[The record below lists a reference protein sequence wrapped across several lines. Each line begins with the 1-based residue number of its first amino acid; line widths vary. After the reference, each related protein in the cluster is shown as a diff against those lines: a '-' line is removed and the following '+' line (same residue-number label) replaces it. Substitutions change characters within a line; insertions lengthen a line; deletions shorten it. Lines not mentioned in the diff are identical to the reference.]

1 MADFYQTG
9 VLATFHRLGALQQER
24 LETDLFEFN
33 RHRPLALV
41 LPTTPKEVGSQALD
55 KILSVLRD
63 IPFLHEIVV
72 TLGRT
77 EDPAHFRRVRELF
90 KPMPQPH
97 RIIWA
102 SGPKFLDLYKLLEAN
117 DLPVGED
124 GKGRSAWVAYGYILS
139 REESKVI
146 ALHDCDIVNY
156 SREMLTRLFYPV
168 ASPHIDYAFCK
179 GYYARVT
186 DRMHGRVTRL
196 FLTPLIRS
204 LIKLFGYLPFLVYL
218 DSYRYA
224 LAGEFS
230 MITELARINRIPSDW
245 GLEVETLAEVY
256 RNYSLRRVCQAEIC
270 DIYEHKHQPLSPDDP
285 RTGLMKMAIDIAKSI
300 FRNLAIE
307 SIILSESALRTLVIN
322 YQRTA
327 KDAVKRYSDDAAFN
341 GLAFDYHQETN
352 IVEAFTRALQI
363 AGRESIE
370 DPLYSPL
377 IPSWNRVT
385 SAIPDFLEKLRVAV
399 EEDNEAIPGG

>member
-9 VLATFHRLGALQQER
+9 LVATFHRLGALNLER
-24 LETDLFEFN
+24 LEDDLRRFN
-33 RHRPLALV
+33 EHRPLALV
-41 LPTTPKEVGSQALD
+41 LPTTPKELDSPALQG
-55 KILSVLRD
+55 ILANIKELD
-63 IPFLHEIVV
+63 YLNEIVV

-77 EDPAHFRRVRELF
+77 DDPAHFTQVREMFSVL
-90 KPMPQPH
+90 PQRH
-97 RIIWA
+97 RIVWA
-102 SGPKFLDLYKLLEAN
+102 SGPRFLELYKLLEAN
-117 DLPVGED
+117 DLSASED
-124 GKGRSAWVAYGYILS
+124 GKGRSAWTAYGYILA

-146 ALHDCDIVNY
+146 GLHDCDIVNH
-156 SREMLTRLFYPV
+156 SRELVGRLFYPV

-196 FLTPLIRS
+196 FVTPLVRS

-218 DSYRYA
+218 DSFRYA

-230 MITELARINRIPSDW
+230 MITDLARINRIPSDW
-245 GLEVETLAEVY
+245 GLEIETLAEVY
-256 RNYSLRRVCQAEIC
+256 RNYSLRRVCQAEISET
-270 DIYEHKHQPLSPDDP
+270 YEHKHQPLSAEDP
-285 RTGLMKMAIDIAKSI
+285 RTGLMKMAVDIAKSI

-307 SIILSESALRTLVIN
+307 SIILSESALRTLVVN

-327 KDAVKRYSDDAAFN
+327 KDTVNRYSDDAAYN
-341 GLAFDYHQETN
+341 GLAFDYHLETI
-352 IVEAFTRALQI
+352 IVEAFTRAVQI
-363 AGRESIE
+363 AGKETME

-385 SAIPDFLEKLRVAV
+385 SAIPDFLDKLRTAV
-399 EEDNEAIPGG
+399 DADNAGIR

>member
-9 VLATFHRLGALQQER
+9 LLATFHRLGALNLER
-24 LETDLFEFN
+24 LERDLEEFN

-41 LPTTPKEVGSQALD
+41 LPTTPRELDSPAIRGILANIKEVKYLD
-55 KILSVLRD
+55 
-63 IPFLHEIVV
+63 EIVI
-72 TLGRT
+72 TMGRT
-77 EDPAHFRRVRELF
+77 EDPAHFAQAQELF
-90 KPMPQPH
+90 SILPQRH
-97 RIIWA
+97 TIVWA
-102 SGPKFLDLYKLLEAN
+102 TGPRFLEIYKLLEAN
-117 DLPVGED
+117 DLSAGED
-124 GKGRSAWVAYGYILS
+124 GKGRSAWAAYGYILA

-146 ALHDCDIVNY
+146 GLHDCDIVNH
-156 SREMLTRLFYPV
+156 SREMLARLFYPV
-168 ASPHIDYAFCK
+168 ASPHIDFAFCK

-196 FLTPLIRS
+196 FVTPLVRS

-218 DSYRYA
+218 DSFRYA

-230 MITELARINRIPSDW
+230 MITEVARINRIPSDW

-270 DIYEHKHQPLSPDDP
+270 ETYEHKHQALSAEDP
-285 RTGLMKMAIDIAKSI
+285 RTGLMKMAVDIAKSV
-300 FRNLAIE
+300 FRNLAVE
-307 SIILSESALRTLVIN
+307 SIIMSESALRTLIIN

-341 GLAFDYHQETN
+341 GLAFDYHLETV
-352 IVEAFTRALQI
+352 IIEAFTRAIQI
-363 AGRESIE
+363 AGQEFME
-370 DPLYSPL
+370 NPLYSPL

-385 SAIPDFLEKLRVAV
+385 SAIPKFLDQLRVAV
-399 EEDNEAIPGG
+399 EEDNARAG

>member
-9 VLATFHRLGALQQER
+9 LVATFHRLGALRQEQ
-24 LETDLFEFN
+24 LEGDLVEFN
-33 RHRPLALV
+33 KHRPLALV
-41 LPTTPKEVGSQALD
+41 LPTTPKELDSPALRG
-55 KILSVLRD
+55 ILAILKD
-63 IPFLHEIVV
+63 IPYLNELVV

-77 EDPAHFRRVRELF
+77 DDPAHFRQARKLF
-90 KPMPQPH
+90 GSLPQRH
-97 RIIWA
+97 KIVWA
-102 SGPKFLDLYKLLEAN
+102 SGPRFQELYKLLEAN
-117 DLPVGED
+117 DLSAGED
-124 GKGRSAWVAYGYILS
+124 GKGRSAWTAYGYILA
-139 REESKVI
+139 RDESKAI

-156 SREMLTRLFYPV
+156 SREMLARLFYPV

-196 FLTPLIRS
+196 FVTPLVRS

-218 DSYRYA
+218 DSFRYA

-230 MITELARINRIPSDW
+230 MIADLARMNRIPSDW
-245 GLEVETLAEVY
+245 GLEVETLAEVF
-256 RNYSLRRVCQAEIC
+256 RNYSLRRICQAEIC
-270 DIYEHKHQPLSPDDP
+270 DTYEHKHQPLSAEDP
-285 RTGLMKMAIDIAKSI
+285 RTGLMKMAVDIAKSV

-307 SIILSESALRTLVIN
+307 SIILSESALRTLVVN

-327 KDAVKRYSDDAAFN
+327 KDAVKRYSDDAAYN
-341 GLAFDYHQETN
+341 GLSFDYHLETV
-352 IVEAFTRALQI
+352 IVEAFTRAIQI
-363 AGRESIE
+363 AGKETLE

-385 SAIPDFLEKLRVAV
+385 SAIPDFLDRLSAAV
-399 EEDNEAIPGG
+399 TADNA